1 MHGTPVCNEN
11 QPAVRPLGGRSSEE
25 ATRAVGAVRQ
35 SEQPEAAQKPGF
47 WRRTWSRWLSVAH
60 VIGTIQMMII
70 LTVVYWVFVALLAIP
85 AGIAADPLRLRRS
98 RGATWLQR
106 GEPGEAL
113 DLMRRQ
119 G

>member
-1 MHGTPVCNEN
+1 MLGTPVCNED
-11 QPAVRPLGGRSSEE
+11 QPAVRPLGRRNSKE
-25 ATRAVGAVRQ
+25 ATRAVATCRQ
-35 SEQPEAAQKPGF
+35 SEQPEAAHRPGF
-47 WRRTWSRWLSVAH
+47 RRRAWSRWLSVAH
-60 VIGTIQMMII
+60 VVGAIQMMII

-85 AGIAADPLRLRRS
+85 AGIVADPLRLRRS